1 MLQKTQKE
9 KHALKKKKE
18 DSLNEFQKT
27 NQHIPPNW
35 NPEEVEAEVDAIFEE
50 EPFKT
55 LLSNQKGSFYV
66 LFARSDLTHEGT
78 GFLQKRGGD
87 YFSKSKQKTIYAK
100 KSRPILLK
108 KNGSVITASEFKQ
121 SGYTTVALREG
132 FNPTRFAALE
142 TRLQERTMPIPLG
155 RRLHRSPGRAK
166 WADDTAHM
174 KFGVYLT
181 YRLDGVPSQYVVQ

>member
-1 MLQKTQKE
+1 L

-35 NPEEVEAEVDAIFEE
+35 TDEEVNAEVESIFQE

-55 LLSNQKGSFYV
+55 LLANGKGSFYV

-78 GFLQKRGGD
+78 GFLLERGGD
-87 YFSKSKQKTIYAK
+87 YFSKTKNCMVYAK

-108 KNGSVITASEFKQ
+108 KDDTTIKASEFKK

-132 FNPTRFAALE
+132 FNPT
-142 TRLQERTMPIPLG
+142 
-155 RRLHRSPGRAK
+155 
-166 WADDTAHM
+166 
-174 KFGVYLT
+174 
-181 YRLDGVPSQYVVQ
+181 